1 MAEVN
6 IQKQVQRLLDAAMEK
21 SARRDF
27 ALALDELKAAE
38 AIDRENPVIL
48 YNLGICYIRTD
59 LHRTAINY
67 LERILQLPYT
77 FVDVVIVRK
86 LLAYCF
92 LMTKDYQEALK
103 QLDESLKIS
112 SRDTMAMS
120 MKGYCLEQL
129 DDIAGAMSIFREIIG
144 IDPNNYNSYNSLAY
158 LMCRSGDDLTS
169 ALKFAKKAVDA
180 NPDNP
185 AYLDTM
191 GYIYMKKGQNDR
203 AKKYFKKAY
212 SLMPDSEEI
221 RMHVKQ
227 FLKIDEK

>member
-6 IQKQVQRLLDAAMEK
+6 IQKQVQRLLDTAMEK

-129 DDIAGAMSIFREIIG
+129 GDIAGAMSIFREVIN

>member
-1 MAEVN
+1 MN

-59 LHRTAINY
+59 LHRTAIDY
-67 LERILQLPYT
+67 LERILRLPYT

-92 LMTKDYQEALK
+92 LMTKDFQEALK
-103 QLDESLKIS
+103 QLDESLRIS

-158 LMCRSGDDLTS
+158 LMCRSGDDFTS

-180 NPDNP
+180 NPENP

-212 SLMPDSEEI
+212 SLLPDSEEI
-221 RMHVKQ
+221 RMHMKQ